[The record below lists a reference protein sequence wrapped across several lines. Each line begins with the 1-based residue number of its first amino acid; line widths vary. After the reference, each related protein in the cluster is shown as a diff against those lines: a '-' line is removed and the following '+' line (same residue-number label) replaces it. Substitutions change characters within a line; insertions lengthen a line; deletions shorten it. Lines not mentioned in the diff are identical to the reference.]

1 MKLSDGVEQA
11 IHSVLLLSGLP
22 PDGVLPASAL
32 AEYHGVS
39 SSYLLKHLQ
48 TLAGAGLLFSVPGPK
63 GGYRL
68 ARDPAHISLL
78 DIVLA
83 IEGSEPAFRCS
94 EIRQRGPSPIAE
106 RFHKVPCGVNVAMLR
121 AEKAYRAELEKVS
134 IADLSVDPR
143 SALGAAIMSRACG
156 FVAEHQRRTLPRA

>member
-22 PDGVLPASAL
+22 VDALLPASAL

-48 TLAGAGLLFSVPGPK
+48 ALAGAGLLLSVPGPK

-68 ARDPAHISLL
+68 ARAPAHITLL

-83 IEGSEPAFRCS
+83 IEGQEPAFRCA
-94 EIRQRGPSPIAE
+94 EIRKRGPSPIAE
-106 RFHKVPCGVNVAMLR
+106 RFHRAPCGINAAMLR
-121 AEKAYRAELEKVS
+121 AEKAYRAELDKVS
-134 IADLSVDPR
+134 LADLSVDPH
-143 SALGAAIMSRACG
+143 SALGAAIQSRVCG
-156 FVAEHQRRTLPRA
+156 FLAVHQRRTLPRV